1 MLGLTSKQVETFWS
15 EGFVAPFPALS
26 PAEARGLRDWAET
39 FERDHPHDRW
49 AFNLKANLL
58 FESVDRLVRDARFL
72 DPVEDLIGPNL
83 LISTATFRIKEASSP
98 GYYGWHQDDRFIQ
111 MDPCWVLVFLATTD
125 CTVENGC
132 LAVLPGSHREP
143 FMEAQ
148 FDPDDRHNALTRQPS
163 IRNVDMERVVRMEL
177 GAGEMG
183 LFHSHVVHGSG
194 ANRSADRRIGLILD
208 YFPSHALSSM

>member
-1 MLGLTSKQVETFWS
+1 MPGLTSKQVETFWS
-15 EGFVAPFPALS
+15 EGFVAPLPALS
-26 PAEARGLRDWAET
+26 PAAARGLRDWVET

-58 FESVDRLVRDARFL
+58 FESVDRLVRDARFF

-83 LISTATFRIKEASSP
+83 LISTAIFRIKKSSSP
-98 GYYGWHQDDRFIQ
+98 GYYGWHQDERFIQ
-111 MDPCWVLVFLATTD
+111 MGPCWVLVFLAVTD

-148 FDPDDRHNALTRQPS
+148 YQCPS
-163 IRNVDMERVVRMEL
+163 PRDCSPIHIGAYAWRGGKRL
-177 GAGEMG
+177 GYTAFESCG
-183 LFHSHVVHGSG
+183 GSWR
-194 ANRSADRRIGLILD
+194 A
-208 YFPSHALSSM
+208 